1 MVVKLGH
8 LVFPGPHKCRLHYP
22 LSKLAKYL
30 NNAFYENFKAWGI
43 YSGPIKQ
50 AARISIYCFFP
61 EIVINSYTQLLI
73 VVLATDLTESHSFLK
88 TF

>member
-1 MVVKLGH
+1 M
-8 LVFPGPHKCRLHYP
+8 
-22 LSKLAKYL
+22 
-30 NNAFYENFKAWGI
+30 GI

>member
-30 NNAFYENFKAWGI
+30 NNAFYENFKAWEYI
-43 YSGPIKQ
+43 VGPSSKLPVFQ
-50 AARISIYCFFP
+50 SIVFSP
-61 EIVINSYTQLLI
+61 RL
-73 VVLATDLTESHSFLK
+73 
-88 TF
+88 